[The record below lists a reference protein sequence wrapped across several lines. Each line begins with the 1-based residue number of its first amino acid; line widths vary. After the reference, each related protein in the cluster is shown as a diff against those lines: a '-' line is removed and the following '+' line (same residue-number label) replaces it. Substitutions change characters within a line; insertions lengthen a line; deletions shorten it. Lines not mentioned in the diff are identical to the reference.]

1 MVVVAAPEAELVD
14 ELEAD
19 EVMEVMVEVLVLVVE
34 AEPLVEVGV
43 LLEELELAVAVVVVS
58 VMETEPLDEV
68 DVLLAVVETPVGRV
82 KVTP

>member
-1 MVVVAAPEAELVD
+1 MVVAAPEAELVD